1 MSDDDLT
8 YGDAERIALRAIHG
22 EDGRG
27 MIGSNRRHLHQR
39 VARAILSVERDTRRI
54 ILERLAEQEDSTS
67 E

>member
-8 YGDAERIALRAIHG
+8 YEDAERIALRAIHG

-27 MIGSNRRHLHQR
+27 MIGQNRRHLHQR
-39 VARAILSVERDTRRI
+39 VARAILSIERETREI
-54 ILERLAEQEDSTS
+54 ILGRIAEQEDSTS